1 MNRTWLFERLKSNQT
16 LSCLPCSL
24 VILVYLFC
32 IQAVP
37 LSECKDNV
45 VGGVLKV
52 LLHSLTCNQ
61 STTFLSHTFSTLRAL
76 VIKVLIIRHNIY
88 LCVLITSWDKLLTW
102 AWTAD
107 ASLHVCKLAM
117 FFWVCVQF
125 GDLLFEEEAE
135 QCADLCQKVL
145 QYCSSPVDE
154 NRSQACATLYLIM
167 RYSYSNASVSSNT
180 TSAQELKALIMCTWR
195 NDPKAMSLL
204 KNVLVKI

>member
-1 MNRTWLFERLKSNQT
+1 M
-16 LSCLPCSL
+16 
-24 VILVYLFC
+24 
-32 IQAVP
+32 P

-45 VGGVLKV
+45 IGGVLKV

-76 VIKVLIIRHNIY
+76 VIKVLITRHKYILC
-88 LCVLITSWDKLLTW
+88 LCVLIASWDNLLTW
-102 AWTAD
+102 AWTAN
-107 ASLHVCKLAM
+107 ASLHVCKLVK
-117 FFWVCVQF
+117 FSWVCVQF

-167 RYSYSNASVSSNT
+167 RYSYSNASVSSNKRISSCVHEEMT
-180 TSAQELKALIMCTWR
+180 
-195 NDPKAMSLL
+195 PKLCHFF
-204 KNVLVKI
+204 KNVLLKT